1 VKTNLIV
8 SNSNNNNNYIYTI
21 YHAETEDEVR
31 AIALNELYERTR
43 QKVKAS
49 GGINTQ
55 QQAMEE
61 ILQEAREQYAG
72 AIEELAAFDVEIW
85 EKYNKYRL
93 PTFEE
98 LNTEEYSFDLA
109 FADSISNECK
119 NCMVLVMVPNL
130 KRCLSGCTM
139 PMTQKCLTRYLQS

>member
-1 VKTNLIV
+1 V
-8 SNSNNNNNYIYTI
+8 SNSNNNNNYIYAI

-61 ILQEAREQYAG
+61 RNPARGEG
-72 AIEELAAFDVEIW
+72 TICW
-85 EKYNKYRL
+85 GN
-93 PTFEE
+93 
-98 LNTEEYSFDLA
+98 
-109 FADSISNECK
+109 
-119 NCMVLVMVPNL
+119 
-130 KRCLSGCTM
+130 
-139 PMTQKCLTRYLQS
+139 